1 MGYRVIVDV
10 FYNLTPEDVF
20 ERFKSLAYWI
30 GTYSAV

>member
-10 FYNLTPEDVF
+10 FYNLPLEDVF

-30 GTYSAV
+30 GTHSAV